1 MIKKIIIALCSV
13 LIAASVNSQTI
24 TPLTLVVPLGVGS
37 STDTLAR
44 FLASELTK
52 QGTPTVVVN
61 KPGADKVIGVNYV
74 ATSPAD
80 GKTLLVGSSGDVT
93 LLPLYNEPGL
103 KFNEHTFVPISYLA
117 SATPVL
123 TANPK
128 LPANNLSELIKL
140 IKANPEKYP
149 VGSFGKSSDLQAHA
163 IFKIA
168 GVTPTLI
175 PYKGTLQSATDTVGG
190 NLALGIQPLPVVQE
204 LVKGKK
210 LKIIASLGEH
220 RDKNFPG
227 VGTVSELNGYHSTYW
242 FGIFAPPGINPEVAK
257 QLNYSINEAMK
268 SKTVTKQLSELSY
281 NTQSMTLDQF
291 DAFYAYQ
298 VRRTKSLIAQSKAQ
312 KE

>member
-1 MIKKIIIALCSV
+1 MIKKIIVALCSAFIM
-13 LIAASVNSQTI
+13 LNANSQNV
-24 TPLTLVVPLGVGS
+24 TPVTLIVPLGVGS

-44 FLASELTK
+44 FLANELTK
-52 QGTPTVVVN
+52 QGTLTVVVN
-61 KPGADKVIGVNYV
+61 KPGADKVIGVNFV
-74 ATSPAD
+74 ATAPAD
-80 GKTLLVGSSGDVT
+80 GKTLLVGSSGDVA
-93 LLPLYNEPGL
+93 LLPLYNESGL
-103 KFNEHTFVPISYLA
+103 KFNENTFIPVAFLA

-123 TANPK
+123 TANPN
-128 LPANNLSELIKL
+128 LPANNLPELIKL
-140 IKANPEKYP
+140 IKANPEQYP

-175 PYKGTLQSATDTVGG
+175 PYKGTLQSATDTAGG

-210 LKIIASLGEH
+210 LKIIASMGES
-220 RDKNFPG
+220 RDKNFPN
-227 VGTVSELNGYHSTYW
+227 VGTVNEINGYHSTYW
-242 FGIFAPPGINPEVAK
+242 FGIFAPPGTNLEVAK

-281 NTQSMTLDQF
+281 NTQLMNLVEF

-298 VRRTKSLIAQSKAQ
+298 VRRIKSQIAQSKSQ